1 LPMASVCNS
10 SIEIREARGVR
21 TLHFGSDWVQG
32 AMRMSRPHDLELAYT
47 REMMAA
53 LWLSSGWPAL
63 PRRILQIAF
72 GAGSLTRFIHWY

>member
-1 LPMASVCNS
+1 MASVCNS
-10 SIEIREARGVR
+10 PIEIREARGVR

-32 AMRMSRPHDLELAYT
+32 AMRMSRPYDLELAYT

-53 LWLSSGWPAL
+53 LLLSPGWPAL